1 MVGMNTH
8 GNNKGVMHGFTV
20 SLNFVGWVLILNT
33 FLCSA
38 VGIGVKMIFIKC
50 LSVSGPGNP
59 DAHKGALGM
68 LKFIY
73 GDFEKNR
80 VNGLKDACRKE
91 VKILVFLTC
100 KKNQLIRDGWFIF
113 LFISI
118 SNLTRIIFYFSTETV

>member
-1 MVGMNTH
+1 MSSGAVLSVCVNNYLLDIDKHVSVGLYMGIQVTPYLFGSWTTLIYNVF
-8 GNNKGVMHGFTV
+8 KYCCWL
-20 SLNFVGWVLILNT
+20 SLDLNT

-38 VGIGVKMIFIKC
+38 VGIGVKLIFIKC

-91 VKILVFLTC
+91 VK
-100 KKNQLIRDGWFIF
+100 K
-113 LFISI
+113 
-118 SNLTRIIFYFSTETV
+118 